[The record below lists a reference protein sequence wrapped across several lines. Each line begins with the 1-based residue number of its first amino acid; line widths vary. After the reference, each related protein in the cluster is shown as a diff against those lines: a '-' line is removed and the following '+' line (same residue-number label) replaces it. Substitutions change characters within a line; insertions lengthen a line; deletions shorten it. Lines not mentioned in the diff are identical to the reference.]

1 MNARIVAVLFAT
13 MALAL
18 PAAAQ
23 AALPKTTSD
32 TLIVPGKSIGGVALG
47 GSTASVTK
55 AWGPNP
61 TCEYQCLYT
70 VKVGPTESAAL
81 GSALLE
87 TGAKGGASKVWEIFI
102 DVGENNTGT
111 NPTPNFNT
119 PLTRFKTAEGI
130 GLGSKVSEL
139 KRAYHGLKKQVVV
152 AGLTLY
158 TIKGAKEIATIFT
171 IGATAKITGI
181 TVESHP
187 GG

>member
-1 MNARIVAVLFAT
+1 MKARIVAVL
-13 MALAL
+13 LAL
-18 PAAAQ
+18 MAVTFPAAAQ
-23 AALPKTTSD
+23 AALPKTTN

-47 GSTASVTK
+47 GSVASVTK
-55 AWGPNP
+55 AWGPNQ
-61 TCEYQCLYT
+61 TCEYQCLYEG
-70 VKVGPTESAAL
+70 KAGPTESAAL

-102 DVGENNTGT
+102 DVGQNDTGT

-119 PLTRFKTAEGI
+119 PLTRFKTAKGI

-139 KRAYHGLKKQVVV
+139 KQAYHAAKKQTVI

-158 TIKGAKEIATIFT
+158 TIKGPKEIATIFT
-171 IGATAKITGI
+171 VGATGKITGI
-181 TVESHP
+181 NVESHP

>member
-1 MNARIVAVLFAT
+1 MKARIVAVLLAT

-23 AALPKTTSD
+23 AALPKMSN
-32 TLIVPGKSIGGVALG
+32 TLIVPGKSLGGVALG

-61 TCEYQCLYT
+61 ACEYQCLYEG
-70 VKVGPTESAAL
+70 KVGPTESAATA
-81 GSALLE
+81 SALLE
-87 TGAKGGASKVWEIFI
+87 AGAKGGGNKVWEVFI
-102 DVGENNTGT
+102 DVGQTNTGT

-139 KRAYHGLKKQVVV
+139 KRAYHGLKKQVVIP
-152 AGLTLY
+152 GLTLY
-158 TIKGAKEIATIFT
+158 TIKGSGKIATIFSV
-171 IGATAKITGI
+171 GATGKITGI
-181 TVESHP
+181 NVESHP

>member
-1 MNARIVAVLFAT
+1 MKARIVAVLCT
-13 MALAL
+13 TIALAL

-23 AALPKTTSD
+23 AGLPKTSNP
-32 TLIVPGKSIGGVALG
+32 LIVPGKSIGGVALG
-47 GSTASVTK
+47 GSLASVTK
-55 AWGPNP
+55 AWGPNKE
-61 TCEYQCLYT
+61 CEYQCLYT

-87 TGAKGGASKVWEIFI
+87 TGAKSGPNKVWEVFI
-102 DVGENNTGT
+102 DVGQTNTGT

-130 GLGSKVSEL
+130 GLGSKLSEL
-139 KRAYHGLKKQVVV
+139 KQAYHGMKKQVVIP
-152 AGLTLY
+152 GLTLY
-158 TIKGAKEIATIFT
+158 TIKGRKEIATIFT
-171 IGATAKITGI
+171 VGATNRITGI

>member
-1 MNARIVAVLFAT
+1 MKARIVAVLFAT

-23 AALPKTTSD
+23 AALPKTTN

-55 AWGPNP
+55 AWGSNP
-61 TCEYQCLYT
+61 TCCLYT
-70 VKVGPTESAAL
+70 EKVGPTESAAL
-81 GSALLE
+81 GNALLE
-87 TGAKGGASKVWEIFI
+87 TGAQGGASKVWEIFI

-171 IGATAKITGI
+171 VGATNKITGI